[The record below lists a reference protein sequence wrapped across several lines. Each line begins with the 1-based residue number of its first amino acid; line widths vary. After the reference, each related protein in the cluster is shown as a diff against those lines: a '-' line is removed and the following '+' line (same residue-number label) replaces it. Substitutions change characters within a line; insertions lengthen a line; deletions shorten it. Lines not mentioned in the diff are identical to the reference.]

1 MARLSQFRG
10 TLTAEQIAEGMNRAL
25 QNASR
30 LAQDAATLFAS
41 ARLPSSTALSILS
54 IEESGKVALLRQMA
68 ISGDQKE
75 WQTNWKAY
83 RSHTKKNL
91 LWILG
96 DLVRQGKTT
105 LEDLNLVA
113 DPKSE
118 HPDVLDNLKQLC
130 LYTDCFT
137 SAKWSSPTEI
147 DLEELAPYLLKMAQL
162 LASAKVVNAKEVE
175 LWRKHLFPVKNEP
188 FASQKGAV
196 AAWYHEMKLH
206 GLSDEDLERVE
217 AFLNAPS
224 ARTQA

>member
-10 TLTAEQIAEGMNRAL
+10 SLTAAQIAEGMNRAL

-30 LAQDAATLFAS
+30 LAEDAATLLAT

-105 LEDLNLVA
+105 LDELSLVA
-113 DPKSE
+113 DPQSA

-130 LYTDCFT
+130 IYTDCFT
-137 SAKWSSPTEI
+137 NVKWSSPNKI
-147 DLEELAPYLLKMAQL
+147 QLAELAPYLLKMAQVF
-162 LASAKVVNAKEVE
+162 AGSKIVTAEEVE

-188 FASQKGAV
+188 LASQKKAV
-196 AAWYHEMKLH
+196 SAWYHELKLR
-206 GLSDEDLERVE
+206 GLSNEDIERVDT
-217 AFLNAPS
+217 FLNVPS
-224 ARTQA
+224 SRTQA

>member
-1 MARLSQFRG
+1 MARLPQFRDS
-10 TLTAEQIAEGMNRAL
+10 LTAEQIAEGMNRAL

-30 LAQDAATLFAS
+30 LAEDAATLLMT

-68 ISGDQKE
+68 ISSDQKE

-96 DLVRQGKTT
+96 DLVRQGKTK
-105 LEDLNLVA
+105 LEDFGEVA

-130 LYTDCFT
+130 LYTDCFGG
-137 SAKWSSPTEI
+137 AKWSSPSDI
-147 DLEELAPYLLKMAQL
+147 DLKELAPYLLKMAQVF
-162 LASAKVVNAKEVE
+162 ASPKKVTAKEVE
-175 LWRKHLFPVKNEP
+175 LWRKHLLPVKNEP
-188 FASQKGAV
+188 QASQTQAV
-196 AAWYHEMKLH
+196 AAWYQEMKLY
-206 GLSDEDLERVE
+206 GLTDQDLERVE
-217 AFLNAPS
+217 AFLNVPS
-224 ARTQA
+224 PRTQA

>member
-1 MARLSQFRG
+1 MARLPQFRG

-25 QNASR
+25 QNALR
-30 LAQDAATLFAS
+30 LAEDAATLLAS

-68 ISGDQKE
+68 VSGDQKE

-105 LEDLNLVA
+105 LEHLGLVA
-113 DPKSE
+113 DPESK
-118 HPDVLDNLKQLC
+118 HPDVLDNVKQLC

-137 SAKWSSPTEI
+137 SAKWSSPSEI
-147 DLEELAPYLLKMAQL
+147 ELEELAPYLLKMAQV
-162 LASAKVVNAKEVE
+162 LASPKVVTAKEVV

-188 FASQKGAV
+188 FASQKSAV

-206 GLSDEDLERVE
+206 GLSDEDLERVG
-217 AFLNAPS
+217 AFLEVPNA
-224 ARTQA
+224 RMQA